1 MYISGIK
8 DENILKTINKIC
20 ETWGGNFWINFI
32 ENPLFLIREWK
43 KNGGIVVHLTMY
55 GIPISKILN
64 SLDLEKDILVIV
76 GSEKVPREYYYEANY
91 NIAIG
96 NQPHSEVSA
105 LAIFLD
111 RVTKGAWEY
120 LKFQNAKLI
129 IIPSERGKKVHKVK

>member
-105 LAIFLD
+105 L
-111 RVTKGAWEY
+111 
-120 LKFQNAKLI
+120 
-129 IIPSERGKKVHKVK
+129 